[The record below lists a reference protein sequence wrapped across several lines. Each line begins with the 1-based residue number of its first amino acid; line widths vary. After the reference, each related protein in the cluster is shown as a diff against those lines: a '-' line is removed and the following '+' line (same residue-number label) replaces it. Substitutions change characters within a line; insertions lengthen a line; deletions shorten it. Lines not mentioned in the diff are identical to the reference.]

1 MSTTAKFYGWKLV
14 GILWFLYMVNMG
26 FALYGGLIANTYM
39 LKDVVMDRTTFGL
52 GVTICLFALGL
63 PSMLIAMSIEK
74 WGARWTFAIGSMLI
88 FVGSI
93 IMSMATQ
100 PWHYFVGFG
109 GFVGA
114 GVGFATVMPCSTLVT
129 RWFQRFRGKAMAL
142 TMTAAGFGGF
152 IGSPAINKI
161 LALNGGNWHQTWLI
175 IGGIALAGLVVSLL
189 FVKERPEDLGQVP
202 DGKKEEPSA
211 RQDVAANKLQTSYL
225 WTPAEAYRTK
235 AFWLIVIAGHATF
248 YPFYFTG
255 AHWVLHLKGFGLS
268 AADAALGMGIFTLVS
283 VFGKMGGGVLL
294 DKLAGRY
301 VFIIGICITALGSFL
316 GINANSLML
325 AYIASG
331 LLGLGFGWTFVTSST
346 IIANYYGPF
355 AFPKLFGLQ
364 YFIISV
370 TCPLAGVIG
379 GKIFDIFNSYTLAFY
394 INIAVCALSI
404 LAILCALPPT
414 SKNEMKEKIEA
425 SANI

>member
-202 DGKKEEPSA
+202 DGKKRRTICQA
-211 RQDVAANKLQTSYL
+211 RRCRQ
-225 WTPAEAYRTK
+225 
-235 AFWLIVIAGHATF
+235 
-248 YPFYFTG
+248 
-255 AHWVLHLKGFGLS
+255 
-268 AADAALGMGIFTLVS
+268 
-283 VFGKMGGGVLL
+283 
-294 DKLAGRY
+294 
-301 VFIIGICITALGSFL
+301 
-316 GINANSLML
+316 
-325 AYIASG
+325 
-331 LLGLGFGWTFVTSST
+331 
-346 IIANYYGPF
+346 
-355 AFPKLFGLQ
+355 
-364 YFIISV
+364 
-370 TCPLAGVIG
+370 
-379 GKIFDIFNSYTLAFY
+379 
-394 INIAVCALSI
+394 
-404 LAILCALPPT
+404 
-414 SKNEMKEKIEA
+414 
-425 SANI
+425 

>member
-1 MSTTAKFYGWKLV
+1 MGTTNKFYGWKLV
-14 GILWFLYMVNMG
+14 GILWLLYMVNMG

-39 LKDVVMDRTTFGL
+39 LKDVAMDRTTFGL

-74 WGARWTFAIGSMLI
+74 WGARWTFAIGSLFI
-88 FVGSI
+88 FIGSV
-93 IMSMATQ
+93 IMAFATQ
-100 PWHYFVGFG
+100 PWHYFIGFG
-109 GFVGA
+109 GFIGA
-114 GVGFATVMPCSTLVT
+114 GVGFSTVMPCSTLVA
-129 RWFQRFRGKAMAL
+129 RWFQRYRGKAMAL

-161 LALNGGNWHQTWLI
+161 LALNGGNWHQAWLI
-175 IGGIALAGLVVSLL
+175 IGGISLAGLVVSLL

-202 DGKKEEPSA
+202 DGIIEEPSSA
-211 RQDVAANKLQTSYL
+211 KTTVANKLQTSYP

-248 YPFYFTG
+248 YPFYFVG
-255 AHWVLHLKGFGLS
+255 AHWVLHLKGFGIS

-283 VFGKMGGGVLL
+283 VAGKMGGGILM
-294 DKLAGRY
+294 DKMAARY
-301 VFIIGICITALGSFL
+301 VFIIGICISALGSFL
-316 GINANSLML
+316 GISASSQLV

-346 IIANYYGPF
+346 ILANYYGPA

-379 GKIFDIFNSYTLAFY
+379 GRIFDVFNSYTIAFY
-394 INIAVCALSI
+394 INIAVCIISI
-404 LAILCALPPT
+404 FAILCAVRPL
-414 SKNEMKEKIEA
+414 SKNEIIESNKA
-425 SANI
+425 SVNV